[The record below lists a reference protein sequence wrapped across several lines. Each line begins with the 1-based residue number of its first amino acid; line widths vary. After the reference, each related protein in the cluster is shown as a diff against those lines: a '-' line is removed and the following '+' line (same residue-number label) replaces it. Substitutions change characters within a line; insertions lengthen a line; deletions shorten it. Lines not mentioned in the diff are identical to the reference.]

1 MYWPPLPELV
11 RVGVAEGL
19 ACMPLG
25 DMLRSAATSHPE
37 LRIQMIERPLSDMLR
52 MLTLG
57 ALDVIFA
64 PEQAA
69 TSDSS
74 SILAWEEPLA
84 VILPL
89 ACGDEGKPIRCAAID
104 LPIVL
109 PDPDCLPGLDR
120 QISSLLTPQQVRS
133 SSASRFSSLAMIYA
147 MVASGHCAGLLPRS
161 LAVASDWNVMRL
173 IQDTNAKVTVWL
185 TQRRGEETG
194 AAALIKALL

>member
-1 MYWPPLPELV
+1 MPELV